1 MRVLDN
7 KLKLSS
13 RLTFI
18 TVQYIRNNIVKKV
31 KQTSRMDE
39 NSITLNV
46 TLIIIDRNQNINY

>member
-18 TVQYIRNNIVKKV
+18 TVQYIRNNIVKKI
-31 KQTSRMDE
+31 KQTSRMDK